1 MIKFHGGI
9 SCKISKKIIVRI
21 LLLFLLTLPFLLKAQ
36 PTELNLL
43 GTWSDSSLPN
53 TAAWGG
59 PYNEIWGLVVN
70 DHEIAVIGSTMGTH
84 FIDVTDPTNPV
95 EIVDAFVQGAT
106 FGPQLVHRDFHDY
119 QGFLYVVADE
129 NNNSTLQIVDIRN
142 LPESTTVVSDN
153 NDLLIRS
160 HNVFVDSTQ
169 ARLYACGI
177 RRSTGR
183 DAMSMYDISDPA
195 NPVQLGIYNNIGNV
209 EIPYVHDIFV
219 RDHIAYLNS
228 GNDGFFVVDF
238 TDPTAPVLQGTM
250 NDYVQ
255 AGYNHSGW
263 LDHKGH
269 YYFLADENHGL
280 ELKVV
285 DVCEPADLEVVETF
299 GTGSD
304 FAGSIPHNVLIDCNI
319 LYASWYYEGVQMFD
333 ISDPTNPVRIGFYDT
348 FDGPDAF
355 SFAGNWGVY
364 PYLPSGN
371 ILASDMQGG
380 LFVLENIVTPDC
392 DAYQA
397 ASCENAVAVAELFQ
411 PVKALKIYP
420 QPVTDQLTVD
430 FFLEEPTANLNFSL
444 TDISGRRVAV
454 WNNRAVFTGDN
465 QFSLEIPGSLNNGF
479 YIMNIDNED
488 DTVRIT
494 RKVVVQR

>member
-1 MIKFHGGI
+1 M
-9 SCKISKKIIVRI
+9 RT
-21 LLLFLLTLPFLLKAQ
+21 LLLLLLSLPFLSNAQ

-43 GTWSDSSLPN
+43 GTWSDPTLPV
-53 TAAWGG
+53 TAAWNG

-70 DHEIAVIGSTMGTH
+70 EHEIAVIGSTMGTH
-84 FIDVTDPTNPV
+84 FIDVTDPANPV
-95 EIVDAFVQGAT
+95 EIADAFVQGAA

-119 QGFLYVVADE
+119 RGFLYVVADE
-129 NNNSTLQIVDIRN
+129 GNNSTLQIVDIRN

-153 NDLLIRS
+153 NDLLSLS

-169 ARLYACGI
+169 ARLYACGVN
-177 RRSTGR
+177 RTTDR

-195 NPVQLGIYNNIGNV
+195 NPVELGIYNNIGNV

-228 GNDGFFVVDF
+228 GNDGFFVIDF
-238 TDPTAPVLQGTM
+238 TDPDDPILLGTM
-250 NDYVQ
+250 DDYVQ

-285 DVCEPADLEVVETF
+285 DVCETEDIEVVQTF
-299 GTGSD
+299 GTNSGINS
-304 FAGSIPHNVLIDCNI
+304 SIPHNVLIDCNI
-319 LYASWYYEGVQMFD
+319 LYASWYYEGVQVFD

-348 FDGPDAF
+348 FQGNDAF

-371 ILASDMQGG
+371 ILASDMQNG
-380 LFVLENIVTPDC
+380 LFVLERNVTPDC

-397 ASCENAVAVAELFQ
+397 TSCENAVAVAELYQ

-420 QPVTDQLTVD
+420 QPATDQLTID
-430 FFLEEPTANLNFSL
+430 FFLEEPTANLNCSL
-444 TDISGRRVAV
+444 TDISGRQVAV
-454 WNNRAVFTGDN
+454 WNNQSVFTGENKFNLD
-465 QFSLEIPGSLNNGF
+465 IPNYLNNGF
-479 YIMNIDNED
+479 YMMVIGNED
-488 DTVRIT
+488 NTVGIT

>member
-1 MIKFHGGI
+1 M
-9 SCKISKKIIVRI
+9 RI
-21 LLLFLLTLPFLLKAQ
+21 LLFLLFGLPFLLKAQ
-36 PTELNLL
+36 PVELNLL
-43 GTWSDSSLPN
+43 GTWSGPSLPN
-53 TAAWGG
+53 TAAWNG

-70 DHEIAVIGSTMGTH
+70 EHEIAVIGSTLGIH
-84 FIDVTDPTNPV
+84 FIDVTDPTNPI
-95 EIVDAFVQGAT
+95 ELTDAFVQGAT

-129 NNNSTLQIVDIRN
+129 NNSSTLQIVDIRN

-153 NDLLIRS
+153 NDLLSRS

-177 RRSTGR
+177 RRTTGR
-183 DAMSMYDISDPA
+183 DAMSIYDISDPA
-195 NPVQLGIYNNIGNV
+195 NPVELGIYNNVGNV

-228 GNDGFFVVDF
+228 GNDGFFVIDF
-238 TDPTAPVLQGTM
+238 TDPDDPILLGTM

-263 LDHKGH
+263 LDSKGH

-285 DVCEPADLEVVETF
+285 DVCEPNDLEVVQTF
-299 GTGSD
+299 GTGS
-304 FAGSIPHNVLIDCNI
+304 GIPSSIPHNVLIDCNI
-319 LYASWYYEGVQMFD
+319 LYASWYYEGVQVFD

-348 FDGPDAF
+348 SEVPDDF

-371 ILASDMQGG
+371 ILASDMQDG
-380 LFVLENIVTPDC
+380 LFILENSFTPDC

-397 ASCENAVAVAELFQ
+397 TSCENAVPVEELYQ

-420 QPVTDQLTVD
+420 QPVADQLTID

-444 TDISGRRVAV
+444 TDISGRQVAT
-454 WNNRAVFTGDN
+454 WNNQSVLIGENKFNLD
-465 QFSLEIPGSLNNGF
+465 IPNSLNNGF
-479 YIMNIDNED
+479 YIMVIGNND
-488 DTVRIT
+488 DTVGIT